1 MLIRKNLTLSE
12 YCKGKVGL
20 IIKYSNENYDWLV
33 SLSNNS
39 AIMLSSS
46 ILTLTAKNF
55 LY

>member
-33 SLSNNS
+33 SLSNS

-46 ILTLTAKNF
+46 IPTLTAKSS